1 MKEWLTPA
9 DFDDC
14 PVWRYDEDADGYFA
28 VRCLDDVPER
38 LGDLSILA
46 QFTTPGG
53 IQIRGEIGGVDR
65 VFAIGLFAKEQIF
78 IVNKNLGKRA
88 REQAEAFLQ
97 ASGLSNRLSY
107 ETLFPLRYETRWGGE
122 VFNDFSGVF
131 EMPP

>member
-1 MKEWLTPA
+1 MRDYLKSS
-9 DFDDC
+9 DFDEC
-14 PVWRYDEDADGYFA
+14 PVWRLDKDADTHFP
-28 VRCLDDVPER
+28 VRSLNDIPELVR
-38 LGDLSILA
+38 DLRILA
-46 QFTTPGG
+46 EFTAPNGQKMLGRVGG
-53 IQIRGEIGGVDR
+53 IDR
-65 VFAIGLFAKEQIF
+65 IFAIGLFVGDNTF
-78 IVNKNLGKRA
+78 IINKNMPKDA